1 MKKIL
6 ALLFAATMLFSFAA
20 CSGDTD
26 VTEPADTQ
34 GETTQADTTAYTKAE
49 ADTTA
54 QQTEVSAEVP
64 KAGTPIGWP
73 QNEYTA
79 LIPTPDVGGK
89 ALSEGDMIGELF
101 TVDLEWTIEQGTAYA
116 QQLADAGFGDDCAE
130 KFEKYGYIDRTAN
143 GVNVQILDLFGKVNI
158 SIMKTEE
165 TT

>member
-6 ALLFAATMLFSFAA
+6 VLAVALLLVISLVA
-20 CSGDTD
+20 CTNNTGLNPSENTSGN
-26 VTEPADTQ
+26 
-34 GETTQADTTAYTKAE
+34 TTQADTLVNTEPE

-54 QQTEVSAEVP
+54 QNTTGGVEASTQ
-64 KAGTPIGWP
+64 GTPLGWP

-89 ALSEGDMIGELF
+89 ALSDGDMIGELF
-101 TVDLEWTIEQGTAYA
+101 TVDMEWTIEQGTAYA

-143 GVNVQILDLFGKVNI
+143 GVNVQLLDLFGTVNI
-158 SIMKTEE
+158 SIMNVEQ
-165 TT
+165 